1 MKIAISIPDEIFEEA
16 EYLSRQ
22 QGKSR
27 SRLYADA
34 VAEYVGAYRTELVT
48 EQLNAVYSAES
59 SMMDT
64 ALESAQYQVL
74 EQEDW

>member
-27 SRLYADA
+27 SKLYADA
-34 VAEYVGAYRTELVT
+34 VAEYVGSYRMELVT
-48 EQLNAVYSAES
+48 EQLNAVYSTEGS
-59 SMMDT
+59 TLDG
-64 ALESAQYQVL
+64 ALESAQYEVL
-74 EQEDW
+74 EREEW

>member
-1 MKIAISIPDEIFEEA
+1 MKIAISIPDDIFEEA

-34 VAEYVGAYRTELVT
+34 VAEYVGSYRTELVT

-59 SMMDT
+59 STLDA
-64 ALESAQYQVL
+64 ALASAQHQVI
-74 EQEDW
+74 EQEEW

>member
-34 VAEYVGAYRTELVT
+34 VAEYVGTYRTELVT

-59 SMMDT
+59 STMDA
-64 ALESAQYQVL
+64 ALESTQFQVL
-74 EQEDW
+74 AQEEW

>member
-48 EQLNAVYSAES
+48 EQLNAVYSAENS
-59 SMMDT
+59 TMDA